1 MIKRTLLISICTVL
15 ATAATAAARPVAPP
29 SFTLST
35 FAGAPSRATTGP
47 DDITSLG
54 GDVFVGWQDGVGTKG
69 EAAPKTKVV
78 NSLVVE
84 YSSRGRIL
92 GKWSLAGKIDGLGGD
107 PATNSVI
114 ATANE
119 DGNSSLYTIKP
130 SAHPA
135 AQVHHYTYSPAPDSS
150 HKGGVFTGGGT
161 DAVVVRGSAIFVS
174 ASNPATKKAT
184 ALLHVTLGR
193 NGIAKLSATF
203 ADNAGATD
211 SFSESPVKL
220 ALTDPDSN
228 ALVPSV
234 AGQYAGDLMVVGQAD
249 QQLVFASG
257 VGSGHISLTRLLLS
271 HQDPTT
277 FVDTPA
283 GVDDVRWVQS
293 ASQTLYIV
301 DNGANRIYSVKG
313 PFNPGDAFASLDTI
327 GKASNGTEIDS
338 LNPASGEL
346 TPFITGLKASKG
358 LVFAP

>member
-29 SFTLST
+29 AFALST
-35 FAGAPSRATTGP
+35 FAGAPNRATSGP
-47 DDITSLG
+47 DDITSLDG
-54 GDVFVGWQDGVGTKG
+54 HVFVGWQNGVGTRG
-69 EAAPKTKVV
+69 EAAPKHVV
-78 NSLVVE
+78 DSLLVE

-92 GKWSLAGKIDGLGGD
+92 GKWSLRGKIDGIGGD
-107 PATNSVI
+107 TALTAVI

-119 DGNSSLYTIKP
+119 DGKSSLYTIRP
-130 SAHPA
+130 SARPA

-161 DAVVVRGSAIFVS
+161 DSVVVRGGAIFVS

-184 ALLHVTLGR
+184 ALLHVSLGR
-193 NGIAKLSATF
+193 NGIARLSATF
-203 ADNAGATD
+203 ADNASATD
-211 SFSESPVKL
+211 GFTGNRVKL
-220 ALTDPDSN
+220 AITDPDSN
-228 ALVPSV
+228 ALVPGS
-234 AGQYAGDLMVVGQAD
+234 AGQYAGDLVVDGQAD

-257 VGSGHISLTRLLLS
+257 LGSGHISLTRLLLS
-271 HQDPTT
+271 HTNTT
-277 FVDTPA
+277 TGVDTPA

-293 ASQTLYIV
+293 ASQTMYIV

-327 GKASNGTEIDS
+327 GKASAGTEVDT

-358 LVFAP
+358 LLFAP

>member
-1 MIKRTLLISICTVL
+1 
-15 ATAATAAARPVAPP
+15 VA
-29 SFTLST
+29 
-35 FAGAPSRATTGP
+35 
-47 DDITSLG
+47 
-54 GDVFVGWQDGVGTKG
+54 
-69 EAAPKTKVV
+69 
-78 NSLVVE
+78 E

-92 GKWSLAGKIDGLGGD
+92 GKWSLTGKVDGIGAD

-114 ATANE
+114 ATVNE

-184 ALLHVTLGR
+184 ALLHVSLGG

-203 ADNAGATD
+203 ADNASATD
-211 SFSESPVKL
+211 SFTGNPVKL
-220 ALTDPDSN
+220 SLTDPDSN
-228 ALVPSV
+228 ALVPAV
-234 AGQYAGDLMVVGQAD
+234 AGQYGGDLMVVGQAD

-257 VGSGHISLTRLLLS
+257 VGGGHISLTRLLLTYTNAAGA
-271 HQDPTT
+271 D
-277 FVDTPA
+277 VPA

-301 DNGANRIYSVKG
+301 DNGANKIYSVKG
-313 PFNPGDAFASLDTI
+313 PWNPGDAFASLDTV
-327 GKASNGTEIDS
+327 GKATNGTEIDS